1 MRKIHVVI
9 CLLIVALC
17 LSACSSNGSKGNKT
31 PWEISAE
38 NALLSTSYGIRTHDR
53 TLLLETY
60 AKTTITY
67 NGLQLSLAH
76 AMINELH
83 KRVSAHSNDFD
94 VPERLNPSTL
104 GRDKSE
110 NGSVFS
116 YMLEVFI
123 NDSDSKMYV
132 GLLPRP
138 FDREV
143 YVKHNL
149 KNGYPKSIPLTTTCE
164 GMNEAQCSQAIATE
178 ALDIAK
184 PDYELNKAI
193 FVK

>member
-1 MRKIHVVI
+1 MRKIYVVI
-9 CLLIVALC
+9 CLLVVALC
-17 LSACSSNGSKGNKT
+17 LSACSSKGSKGNKT

-38 NALLSTSYGIRTHDR
+38 NALVSTSYGIRTHDR
-53 TLLLETY
+53 TLLIEAY
-60 AKTTITY
+60 AKTTITF

-83 KRVSAHSNDFD
+83 KRVSAESNDFD

-104 GRDKSE
+104 NRDKSE

-116 YMLEVFI
+116 YMIEVFKR
-123 NDSDSKMYV
+123 DSDNKMYV
-132 GLLPRP
+132 SLLPRP

-143 YVKHNL
+143 FVEYNL
-149 KNGYPKSIPLTTTCE
+149 KNGYPKGFPLTTTCE
-164 GMNEAQCSQAIATE
+164 GMNETQCSQAIATE